1 MKIFLDAS
9 FLIYLN
15 IDIPEADKIDELFEQ
30 LLKEELYTNV
40 LVIDEVIYISKRK
53 YNVPY
58 EETIKFIDDLILPV
72 VEILPIGLDDYLKAR
87 EIVLNYNFKPSDAI
101 HLAVIEN
108 NGLQAIVTEDK
119 DFKRVPIKVIWI

>member
-72 VEILPIGLDDYLKAR
+72 VEILPIGLEDYLKAR